1 MINAR
6 SLEAVHTH
14 TRYYVNR
21 LEKEAKNSF
30 INNVLNER

>member
-14 TRYYVNR
+14 THTRIIFNRVNS
-21 LEKEAKNSF
+21 LEIGF
-30 INNVLNER
+30 INNGNER